1 MGPRRTPDEVAAALG
16 RRLGGTVQDLRPL
29 SGGAS
34 RVTSSVRPARSDGD
48 GGTVRRLILQ
58 LDRGDG
64 LAQGGRADAEA
75 ALLRAAHDAGVPVP
89 SVVAVGDGV
98 DDGLGAGW
106 LVVERLEGETIPRK
120 ILRDPE
126 WSGARRALTQQCARA
141 LAAIHTID
149 PTSIE
154 GLPARDPFRDPLP
167 FLDALGEARPAL
179 ELGVR
184 WLEANRLPAG
194 RRVTVHGD
202 FRTGNLLV
210 GPDGLRA
217 VLDWELA
224 HAGEAAED
232 IGWLCA
238 PAWRFGGP
246 GPVGGFG
253 ALDDLLEGYAAAG
266 GDGDRSGP
274 GQVVAGLRHGE
285 VGRHLRAAGVGPSE
299 RRHPLGRAGHHRTA
313 GLRERVGSLHPA
325 RAGARRPR
333 RPGGRTHGASRG
345 PGAVRSADG
354 QPSWS
359 RRCGSTSKRDVMEG
373 SDRGARFTGRVARN
387 VLLMVER
394 ELRLGPA
401 MAEAHAARLAALG
414 FDDDRQLAGALRS
427 GTLRRGVGRRGPG
440 AGRGRPRSAAGG
452 QPRLP
457 RRGQHVGLV
466 LHEDLERLPLHGG
479 LAADPLQDQARE
491 QARTIP

>member
-1 MGPRRTPDEVAAALG
+1 MGPRRTPDDVAAALG
-16 RRLGGTVQDLRPL
+16 RLLGGTVQDLRPL

-34 RVTSSVRPARSDGD
+34 RLTSSFDLRDDGAAP
-48 GGTVRRLILQ
+48 VRRLILQ

-64 LAQGGRADAEA
+64 LAQGGRADTEA

-106 LVVERLEGETIPRK
+106 LVVERMEGETIPRK

-126 WSGARRALTQQCARA
+126 WAGARQALTEQCARA

-149 PTSIE
+149 PASIE

-266 GDGDRSGP
+266 GAVIDPVRVRWWQVYATVKWAVICALQASAHLSGATRSVELATIGRRVCESEWDLCRLLGLAP
-274 GQVVAGLRHGE
+274 DDAVGVAGDAVGVAEGTPPPE
-285 VGRHLRAAGVGPSE
+285 VRARFGRP
-299 RRHPLGRAGHHRTA
+299 TA
-313 GLRERVGSLHPA
+313 TELVE
-325 RAGARRPR
+325 
-333 RPGGRTHGASRG
+333 
-345 PGAVRSADG
+345 AVREYLEA
-354 QPSWS
+354 
-359 RRCGSTSKRDVMEG
+359 DVMEG
-373 SDRGARFTGRVARN
+373 SDRGARFKGRVARN
-387 VLLMVER
+387 ALLMVER

-401 MAEAHAARLAALG
+401 IFRAHADRLAALG
-414 FDDDRQLAGALRS
+414 FEDDRQLAGALRS
-427 GTLRRGVGRRGPG
+427 GTLDGAWAEVGP
-440 AGRGRPRSAAGG
+440 A
-452 QPRLP
+452 
-457 RRGQHVGLV
+457 
-466 LHEDLERLPLHGG
+466 
-479 LAADPLQDQARE
+479 LAAAARDQLLVSNPAYLDG
-491 QARTIP
+491 AST